1 MKRERNLPFR
11 LKISILYWHQHKLCF
26 KKYQPKMNLLLILLY
41 FSISALTAAF
51 FLVIRGYLKEKPFG
65 KLFVSDRLYI
75 GLLASVFVSIAFPS
89 SVIIIREAT
98 GPYSVAVSWSV
109 IVVQQFFQL
118 VVILSFLSIQI
129 AQFCNVFLISR

>member
-1 MKRERNLPFR
+1 
-11 LKISILYWHQHKLCF
+11 
-26 KKYQPKMNLLLILLY
+26 MNILLILLY

-51 FLVIRGYLKEKPFG
+51 FLVIRGYLKEKPLG
-65 KLFVSDRLYI
+65 KLFVSDQLYI

-89 SVIIIREAT
+89 SAIIIREVT
-98 GPYSVAVSWSV
+98 GPYSAAVSWSV

-118 VVILSFLSIQI
+118 VVILSLLSIQI